1 MWLNI
6 KDVQKTESVKWRGR
20 CGLILNIFRQ
30 QKAVEGG
37 LDVVKFQI
45 YLDNRKL
52 WKEGWMWLNIKYVQ
66 KTESFGWGGWMWLN
80 IRYVQETE
88 SFGWRVGGD

>member
-6 KDVQKTESVKWRGR
+6 KYVQKTESFGWRGR

-37 LDVVKFQI
+37 LDVVKFQL
-45 YLDNRKL
+45 YLENRKL
-52 WKEGWMWLNIKYVQ
+52 WKEVWMWLNFRYIQ
-66 KTESFGWGGWMWLN
+66 KTESCGRRGGC
-80 IRYVQETE
+80 
-88 SFGWRVGGD
+88 G